1 MGYLPLLRDRNI
13 LHLWLG
19 TTISISGDVIF
30 AVSLNWIVL
39 EITHSLLWVS
49 LSIISFVS
57 PYVLVAPF
65 AGNLVD
71 RSEKVKVMLV
81 GLLIEGLIMSV
92 LSLLYLTG
100 NFVVPIILVGVFT
113 MVSFG
118 QIPSAALNAML
129 PEIVTADD
137 LGTSNSM
144 FSFAVGVAQLTGF
157 GIGGVILVL
166 FGPIVPITYDAL
178 TFFIAVI
185 VIHNMSFR
193 SGPKEE
199 ASLSSKFMKQFREGI
214 NSLIESKTL
223 IQLLLLNMTIVFFGG
238 MLEPLFVGYASIIS
252 GGMASAYGL
261 ILSFL
266 TAGAALS
273 SYLLGHTN
281 IRKIAGLLALLNLPI
296 MGLLMI
302 MLGISNYLP
311 ISFLLS
317 FLLGASYPLST
328 VTTSSL
334 VQIKSESGKV
344 GLVSSTFGSLTL
356 VPSIIGLM
364 TAGFLS
370 GYISVQLL
378 FIVPGFVLLIIF
390 FVMFLFLNEVRKA
403 GY

>member
-1 MGYLPLLRDRNI
+1 M
-13 LHLWLG
+13 
-19 TTISISGDVIF
+19 S
-30 AVSLNWIVL
+30 
-39 EITHSLLWVS
+39 
-49 LSIISFVS
+49 
-57 PYVLVAPF
+57 
-65 AGNLVD
+65 
-71 RSEKVKVMLV
+71 V

-113 MVSFG
+113 MVSFR
-118 QIPSAALNAML
+118 QIPSAALNVML
-129 PEIVTADD
+129 PEMVTADD

-178 TFFIAVI
+178 TFCIAVI

-199 ASLSSKFMKQFREGI
+199 ASLSSRFMKQFRDGI
-214 NSLIESKTL
+214 HSLIESKTL
-223 IQLLLLNMTIVFFGG
+223 IQLLLVNMTIVFFGG
-238 MLEPLFVGYASIIS
+238 MLEPLFVGYSSIIS

-281 IRKIAGLLALLNLPI
+281 IRKIAGLLVLLNLPI

-302 MLGISNYLP
+302 MLGISNFPP

-334 VQIKSESGKV
+334 VQIKSESGRI

-356 VPSIIGLM
+356 VPSVIGSL

-370 GYISVQLL
+370 EYISVRLL
-378 FIVPGFVLLIIF
+378 FIIPGFVLLIIF
-390 FVMFLFLNEVRKA
+390 FVMLLFLNDVRKA